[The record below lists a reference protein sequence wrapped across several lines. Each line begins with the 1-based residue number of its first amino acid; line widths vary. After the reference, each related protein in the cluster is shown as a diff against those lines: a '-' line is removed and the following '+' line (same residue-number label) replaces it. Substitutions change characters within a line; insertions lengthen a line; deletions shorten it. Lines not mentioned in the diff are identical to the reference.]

1 MRRGARRGPF
11 IAAGKAVT
19 RPASCTRTTCDRQWW
34 RRRFGKAPGVDSV
47 GGIRGQ
53 IGGGAVGRD
62 PSCKGGLAV
71 AAASGGAEPTAVVLF
86 GGGDGSWQAH

>member
-1 MRRGARRGPF
+1 MGGGAGKLKRERDLAMVVQATRRARRGPF

-19 RPASCTRTTCDRQWW
+19 RPAPCTRTTCGRQWW

-53 IGGGAVGRD
+53 IGGGAVG
-62 PSCKGGLAV
+62 
-71 AAASGGAEPTAVVLF
+71 
-86 GGGDGSWQAH
+86 